1 MTAQNTKKIDLQLVG
16 LNGNAFHLLGAF
28 AAQARRESW
37 TKDEINAVL
46 TKAMAGNY
54 DHLVCTLHAHCAP
67 TEEPPPERF
76 PDDELFDGESDGD
89 D

>member
-1 MTAQNTKKIDLQLVG
+1 MTADITKKIDLQLVG
-16 LNGNAFHLLGAF
+16 LNGNAFHLMGAF
-28 AAQARRESW
+28 AAQARREGW

-54 DHLVCTLHAHCAP
+54 DHLLVTLALHCEPTTEAP
-67 TEEPPPERF
+67 
-76 PDDELFDGESDGD
+76 PDRIEDGWSRNESND